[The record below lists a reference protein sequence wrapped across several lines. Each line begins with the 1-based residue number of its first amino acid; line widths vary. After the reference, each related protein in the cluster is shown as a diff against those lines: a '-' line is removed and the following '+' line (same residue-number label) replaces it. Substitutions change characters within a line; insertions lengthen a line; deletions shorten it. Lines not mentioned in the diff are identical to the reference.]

1 MLPQSGVS
9 GNRNQPLTK
18 RAVLLLARALRAG
31 GVTAAGGLG
40 RPMKQSK
47 REREAIMRRLLERD
61 GWLARHA
68 WPLMVLMLLFAPAV
82 DASAPTPALAIDSG
96 GGNEDMRE
104 MRLLMQKLRNL
115 LASSKDIDDLEKMG
129 LSRADAN
136 RMRRALKSKIS
147 AMTSDVIAAIN
158 RL

>member
-1 MLPQSGVS
+1 
-9 GNRNQPLTK
+9 
-18 RAVLLLARALRAG
+18 
-31 GVTAAGGLG
+31 
-40 RPMKQSK
+40 
-47 REREAIMRRLLERD
+47 MRRLLERD